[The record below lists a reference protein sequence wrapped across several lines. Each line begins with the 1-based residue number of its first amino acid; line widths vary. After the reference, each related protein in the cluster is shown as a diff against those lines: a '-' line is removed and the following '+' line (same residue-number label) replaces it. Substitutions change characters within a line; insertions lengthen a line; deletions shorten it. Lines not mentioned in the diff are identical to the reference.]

1 MAKRKT
7 DEGTTRLL
15 DAWEPPTGAGDHIG
29 CVATTFTFDPI
40 FFEEHCL
47 SRFLRLDTDPREDG
61 AAYLI
66 NREEKLAEAKVC
78 VLVDR
83 SQADG
88 SASARWDVLPV
99 TVPNRI
105 FHPKVSVLAWHNW
118 IRVVIASANLTEP
131 GYRRNQE
138 VVAVLDFHDGED
150 VAVDVLAQTLT
161 FLEQVSTL
169 APGSPTGPGPKAR
182 LTTLLRSLAE
192 AARPWRTKSLKTR
205 ESARVVPLFVGPL
218 DGYRDSALA
227 RLGRVMRDQGGPAHS
242 ACVVSPFFDE
252 SADTVY
258 PATTELLRALTDRGS
273 RAVEFMVPIEPL
285 PDGQIRVRAPRSLVQ
300 PGRKSAEFSVY
311 PVSEDED
318 REARPLHA
326 KSVWLWND
334 YWHAYMIGS
343 SNFTASGLAL
353 PGRAPNVEAN
363 VAYIFAE
370 ETKVVRSMEQSLP
383 ASVGDEIEDLDA
395 VSWAPIGE
403 DDGEGQSG
411 QPVLPAG
418 FEEALF
424 EPAGAHG
431 TLTLHLGPTLP
442 SRWILT
448 YRDEA
453 QDVYSGEQ
461 WRQAENLTIVKLP
474 WARPGIPTA
483 LGVRWWNAQGQAQ
496 TAQWPVNVTDPSRL
510 PPPDDLRN
518 LSLETLIEILGSRL
532 PLHEAVARAKQRGTV
547 TGPDGSEVAADIDP
561 LKRVRSE
568 TFLLQRTRRVA
579 KAIEHLIENLNRPVV
594 HEDALLWR
602 LRGPVGPLALA
613 GALAEAARSSG
624 EACFLLAEVA
634 LALRRV
640 DAARIAVGVEQQR
653 VQREVAAVR
662 TEVEQMAQRHLQGD
676 GMPPGMAEYVSRALG
691 EGKS

>member
-1 MAKRKT
+1 MARKKA
-7 DEGTTRLL
+7 DEGTARLL
-15 DAWEPPTGAGDHIG
+15 EVWEPPPGAGDHIG
-29 CVATTFTFDPI
+29 CVATTFTFDPN

-83 SQADG
+83 SHADG

-99 TVPNRI
+99 TVPNKI

-118 IRVVIASANLTEP
+118 IRVVVASANLTEP

-138 VVAVLDFHDGED
+138 VVAVLDFHDGGD
-150 VAVDVLAQTLT
+150 LSVDLLTETLT
-161 FLEQVSTL
+161 FLERVSEL
-169 APGSPTGPGPKAR
+169 APGSATAPGPKAR
-182 LTTLLRSLAE
+182 LLTLLRSLAE
-192 AARPWRTKSLKTR
+192 AARSWRIQPLKSR
-205 ESARVVPLFVGPL
+205 ESPQVVPVFVGPMEV
-218 DGYRDSALA
+218 YRDSALD
-227 RLGRVMRDQGGPAHS
+227 RLGRLIRDRGGPAHS
-242 ACVVSPFFDE
+242 ACVLSPFFGESSDE
-252 SADTVY
+252 IY
-258 PATTELLRALTDRGS
+258 PATTELLGALTDRGS
-273 RAVEFMVPIEPL
+273 RYVEFLVPVEPL
-285 PDGQIRVRAPRSLVQ
+285 PDGQTRLRAPRSLVR

-311 PVSEDED
+311 PVSEDVD
-318 REARPLHA
+318 KEARLLHA

-334 YWHAYMIGS
+334 RWHVYMIGS
-343 SNFTASGLAL
+343 SNFTASGLGLA
-353 PGRAPNVEAN
+353 GGAPNVEAN
-363 VAYIFAE
+363 LAYVFPE
-370 ETKVVRSMEQSLP
+370 DTKMVRLMEQTLP
-383 ASVGDEIEDLDA
+383 PLGDEIKNLDA
-395 VSWAPIGE
+395 VLWEPVSEG
-403 DDGEGQSG
+403 DGEGQSG

-424 EPAGAHG
+424 EPEGERG
-431 TLTLHLGPTLP
+431 TLTLHLGRALP

-448 YRDEA
+448 YRDDAEE
-453 QDVYSGEQ
+453 VYSGEQ
-461 WRQAENLTIVKLP
+461 WRQAKNPTIVALP

-483 LGVRWWNAQGQAQ
+483 LNVRWWVGPDQPQ

-532 PLHEAVARAKQRGTV
+532 PLHEAVARTKQRRAV
-547 TGPDGSEVAADIDP
+547 VGPDGTDVPTDIDP
-561 LKRVRSE
+561 LKRVQTE

-579 KAIEHLIENLNRPVV
+579 KAIEHLVENLNRPVV

-613 GALAEAARSSG
+613 RALAEAARSPG
-624 EACFLLAEVA
+624 EACFLLAEVT

-640 DAARIAVGVEQQR
+640 DVAKIAVGVGEEWACH
-653 VQREVAAVR
+653 EVTAVKA
-662 TEVEQMAQRHLQGD
+662 EVEQMARQHLQG
-676 GMPPGMAEYVSRALG
+676 GEMPPGMAEYVSRALN
-691 EGKS
+691 EGQP

>member
-1 MAKRKT
+1 MAKRKA

-15 DAWEPPTGAGDHIG
+15 EVWEPPPGAGDPIG
-29 CVATTFTFDPI
+29 CVATTFTFDPH

-83 SQADG
+83 SHADG

-99 TVPNRI
+99 AVPNRI

-118 IRVVIASANLTEP
+118 IRVVVASANLTEP

-138 VVAVLDFHDGED
+138 VVAVLDLHDGGD
-150 VAVDVLAQTLT
+150 VSVDVLTDTLT
-161 FLEQVSTL
+161 FFQRVAPL
-169 APGSPTGPGPKAR
+169 APGSAATPGPKAR
-182 LTTLLRSLAE
+182 LATLLQSLAE
-192 AARPWRTKSLKTR
+192 AARSWRIQPVKSR
-205 ESARVVPLFVGPL
+205 ESPHVITLFVGPI
-218 DGYRDSALA
+218 DGYRDSALD
-227 RLGRVMRDQGGPAHS
+227 RLGQLMRTHNGPAHS
-242 ACVVSPFFDE
+242 ACILSPFFDE

-258 PATTELLRALTDRGS
+258 PATTALLRALTDRGS
-273 RAVEFMVPIEPL
+273 RHVEFLVPDESL
-285 PDGQIRVRAPRSLVQ
+285 PGGQTRVRAPRSLVR

-311 PVSEDED
+311 PVSEDVD

-334 YWHAYMIGS
+334 RWHAYMIGS
-343 SNFTASGLAL
+343 SNFTAPGLGL
-353 PGRAPNVEAN
+353 PGYTPNVEAN
-363 VAYIFAE
+363 VVYIFPEDA
-370 ETKVVRSMEQSLP
+370 KMVRSMEQSLP
-383 ASVGDEIEDLDA
+383 AFGDQIENLDA
-395 VSWAPIGE
+395 VLWAPISE

-411 QPVLPAG
+411 QAVLPAG

-424 EPAGAHG
+424 EPGG
-431 TLTLHLGPTLP
+431 GQGILTLHLGPTLP
-442 SRWILT
+442 SRWLLAYLDSAEEI
-448 YRDEA
+448 
-453 QDVYSGEQ
+453 YSGEL
-461 WRQAENLTIVKLP
+461 WCQAKSPTIVNLP
-474 WARPGIPTA
+474 WVRPGIPTT
-483 LGVRWWNAQGQAQ
+483 LTVRWRDGQDRAQ

-532 PLHEAVARAKQRGTV
+532 PLHEAVARAKKRSAV
-547 TGPDGSEVAADIDP
+547 IGPDGAEVSAELDP
-561 LKRVRSE
+561 LKRVRTE

-579 KAIEHLIENLNRPVV
+579 KAIEHLVENLNRPVV

-613 GALAEAARSSG
+613 RALAEAARSPG
-624 EACFLLAEVA
+624 EAGFLLAEVA

-640 DAARIAVGVEQQR
+640 DVAKVAVGVGKEQVR
-653 VQREVAAVR
+653 HEVTAVR
-662 TEVEQMAQRHLQGD
+662 AEVEQMARRPLQGATMPH
-676 GMPPGMAEYVSRALG
+676 GMVDYISRALD
-691 EGKS
+691 KSQS